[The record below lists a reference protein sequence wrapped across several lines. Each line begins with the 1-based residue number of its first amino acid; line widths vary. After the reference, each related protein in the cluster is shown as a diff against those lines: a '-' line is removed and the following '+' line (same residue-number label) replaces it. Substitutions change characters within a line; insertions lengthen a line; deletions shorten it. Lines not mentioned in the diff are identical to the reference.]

1 MKICVASVGKVKD
14 KNLRALN
21 DEFEGRI
28 AHYLPFESISVK
40 EGKGTQIKAMEAA
53 ALKAAIPEGAH
64 VVLLDEH
71 GKSMRSV
78 ELADF
83 LQAQMNRSTRHVV
96 FVIGGAAGLDPDW
109 LKTADT
115 RLTLSAMTLPHEVA
129 RLILVEQLYR
139 ALTILRGEPY
149 HKA

>member
-1 MKICVASVGKVKD
+1 MKICVANVGKVKD
-14 KNLRALN
+14 KHLRALN
-21 DEFEGRI
+21 EEFEGRI
-28 AHYLPFESISVK
+28 SHYLPFEAISVK
-40 EGKGTQIKAMEAA
+40 EAKGPQIKALEAA

-83 LQAQMNRSTRHVV
+83 LQAQMNRSTRHLV
-96 FVIGGAAGLDPDW
+96 FVIGGAAGLDPEW

-115 RLTLSAMTLPHEVA
+115 RLTLSAMTLPHELA
-129 RLILVEQLYR
+129 RLVLVEQIYR